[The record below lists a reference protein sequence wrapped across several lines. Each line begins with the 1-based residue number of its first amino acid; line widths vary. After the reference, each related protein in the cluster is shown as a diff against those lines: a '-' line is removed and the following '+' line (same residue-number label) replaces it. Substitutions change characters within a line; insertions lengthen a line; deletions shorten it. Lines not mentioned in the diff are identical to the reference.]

1 MIHRHMLQAVLCDL
15 KGSRLD
21 SLHVRAGQVEPGA
34 ELESDRY
41 LIQVEERVSASS
53 NTGSN

>member
-1 MIHRHMLQAVLCDL
+1 MLQAVLCDL

-41 LIQVEERVSASS
+41 LIQVEEQASASS